1 MLYPP
6 VPEQLSRLSIKN
18 ALSFLGPGAVL
29 AAATIGSGELVFGSR
44 NGAVFGYWLAW
55 CFVWAGVFKGIQV
68 YTATRYL
75 TLTGEHPMM
84 RWREIPGPRGW
95 FPLLLGTMSILVMPV
110 AYSVIP
116 KILSTLTNHWF
127 GLSKEDPHFAVMS
140 KLAASAF
147 LLVCFLFFIL
157 SSYSTL
163 EKITLGL
170 LLVMLFC
177 ISVAVV
183 MTFRSPLGFL
193 IGITL
198 PQVPDYEPW
207 VTKHYASFATRSP
220 WEEVAVYLTAVGGG
234 SYDYVGYVGM
244 LREKCWGRSGFVSD
258 AGRGENV
265 LAQLEEKTDLAAA
278 EVRRARLWLRAP
290 LIDCALS
297 FSFVV
302 VISLLFVILG
312 AEILHPRQLIPDSSQ
327 LLTVQESFLTLIH
340 PSLKILYGAAVLL
353 TFFGT
358 LYGAF
363 SVYTWTVF
371 ETARAVWPNATQ
383 LRLKSIQRYVLAYCV
398 VGGLSLIWIDLEP
411 VAVITLV
418 AVLGGAPTCAAWCF
432 AMLWTDSRFL
442 PAPLRMGRGLKVMT
456 IVAGVVM
463 AVLGIKALAAY
474 FS

>member
-6 VPEQLSRLSIKN
+6 VPEQLSQLSIKN
-18 ALSFLGPGAVL
+18 VLLFLGPGAVL

-44 NGAVFGYWLAW
+44 NGAVFGYALAW
-55 CFVWAGVFKGIQV
+55 CFVWAGIFKGIQV
-68 YTATRYL
+68 YTAARYL

-95 FPLLLGTMSILVMPV
+95 FPLLLGAMSILVMPV

-127 GLSKEDPHFAVMS
+127 GLDKENPQFALMS

-147 LLVCFLFFIL
+147 LLSCFLFFML

-170 LLVMLFC
+170 LLIMLFC
-177 ISVAVV
+177 IGVAVA
-183 MTFRSPLGFL
+183 MTFRSPLSFL
-193 IGITL
+193 IGVSL

-207 VTKHYASFATRSP
+207 VVKQYASFATRSP

-244 LREKCWGRSGFVSD
+244 LREKRWGRAGVVSD
-258 AGRGENV
+258 PAQTENV
-265 LAQLEEKTDLAAA
+265 LAQLDDKTELAAT
-278 EVRRARLWLRAP
+278 EVKKARLWLRAP
-290 LIDCALS
+290 LIDCVLS

-302 VISLLFVILG
+302 LISLLFVVLG
-312 AEILHPRQLIPDSSQ
+312 AEILHPRQMIPDSGQ

-340 PSLKILYGAAVLL
+340 PSLKFLYGAAVLL

-363 SVYTWTVF
+363 SVYTWTVV
-371 ETARAVWPNATQ
+371 ETARSIWPAASQ

-398 VGGLSLIWIDLEP
+398 IGGLSLIWIDLEP

-432 AMLWTDSRFL
+432 AMLWTDRRFL
-442 PAPLRMGRGLKVMT
+442 PAPLRMGTGLKVLT
-456 IVAGVVM
+456 IIAGVAM
-463 AVLGIKALAAY
+463 SVLGIKALFAY

>member
-1 MLYPP
+1 MLFPP
-6 VPEQLSRLSIKN
+6 VPEQLSQLSIRN
-18 ALSFLGPGAVL
+18 VLSFLGPGAVL

-44 NGAVFGYWLAW
+44 NGAVFGYGLAW
-55 CFVWAGVFKGIQV
+55 CFVWAGIFKGIQV
-68 YTATRYL
+68 YTAARYL

-95 FPLLLGTMSILVMPV
+95 FPLLLGVMSILVMPV

-116 KILSTLTNHWF
+116 KILSTLTTHWF
-127 GLSKEDPHFAVMS
+127 GLTKDDPQFVVMS

-147 LLVCFLFFIL
+147 LLSCFVFFIL

-170 LLVMLFC
+170 LLIMLFC
-177 ISVAVV
+177 IGVAVV
-183 MTFRSPLGFL
+183 MTFHNPLNLLF
-193 IGITL
+193 GIL
-198 PQVPDYEPW
+198 VPQVPDYEPW
-207 VTKHYASFATRSP
+207 VTKKYPNFATRSP

-234 SYDYVGYVGM
+234 SYDYVGYIGM
-244 LREKCWGRSGFVSD
+244 LREKCWGRSGVVSESKD
-258 AGRGENV
+258 GENI
-265 LAQLEEKTDLAAA
+265 LKQLEAKTDQAAA
-278 EVRRARLWLRAP
+278 EVKRARLWLRAP
-290 LIDCALS
+290 LIDCSLS
-297 FSFVV
+297 FSFVI

-312 AEILHPRQLIPDSSQ
+312 AEILHPRELIPDSSQ

-371 ETARAVWPNATQ
+371 ETARSIWPTATQ
-383 LRLKSIQRYVLAYCV
+383 LRLKAIQRFVLAYCV
-398 VGGLSLIWIDLEP
+398 IGGLSLIWIDLEP

-432 AMLWTDSRFL
+432 AMLWTDRRFL
-442 PAPLRMGRGLKVMT
+442 PAPLRMGKGLKVMT
-456 IVAGVVM
+456 IVAGVAM
-463 AVLGIKALAAY
+463 TVLGLKVLAAY